1 MQNRHTIAVW
11 TVWVLWLFGSA
22 SYAVAERQEL
32 TLANGD
38 RYDGEVV
45 DGVLEGFGRYI
56 WADGK
61 RYEGN
66 FSAGK
71 RQGFGS
77 LTWVNGD
84 RYQGNFTDNRIQGE
98 GVFLWAN
105 GDRYEGSFVANQ
117 RSGQGV
123 MRWQGGQRYEGQ
135 FEAGLMDGLGEYRW
149 PDGTSYK
156 GMFALDRRS
165 GLGVLIYPDASV
177 FTGFFLED
185 RRHGMGVEQRNNS
198 PLSLQRW
205 QEDVLQESQAMVSD
219 PQCRAE
225 DADGAWMVKAD
236 DCINGLAHGDGY
248 AVTLTG
254 AYIVEAGRWILGQR
268 IAGERIGLP
277 QPPASPKEVT
287 VPPITSKPTAAAT
300 NG

>member
-1 MQNRHTIAVW
+1 MQNRHAIAVW
-11 TVWVLWLFGSA
+11 TVCVLWLFGSA
-22 SYAVAERQEL
+22 PSAVAERQEL

-38 RYDGEVV
+38 RYDGEVI
-45 DGVLEGFGRYI
+45 DGVLEGFGRYT

-77 LTWVNGD
+77 LTWPNGD
-84 RYQGNFTDNRIQGE
+84 RYQGDFTDNQIQGR

-105 GDRYEGSFVANQ
+105 GDRYEGSFVANR

-123 MRWQGGQRYEGQ
+123 MQWRGGQRYEGT
-135 FEAGLMDGLGEYRW
+135 FEAGLMSGQGEYHW
-149 PDGTSYK
+149 SDGTSYK
-156 GMFALDRRS
+156 GTFVQDRRS
-165 GLGVLIYPDASV
+165 GLGILSYADASV
-177 FTGFFLED
+177 FTGFFLGD

-205 QEDVLQESQAMVSD
+205 QEDVLQESQAIVTD

-254 AYIVEAGRWILGQR
+254 AYIVEVGRWILGQR

>member
-1 MQNRHTIAVW
+1 MQNQHTKAGW
-11 TVWVLWLFGSA
+11 ALLYLLGLA
-22 SYAVAERQEL
+22 SYAVAEQQEL

-38 RYDGEVV
+38 RYEGEVI
-45 DGVLEGFGRYI
+45 DGALEGFGRYT

-77 LTWVNGD
+77 LTWANGD
-84 RYQGNFTDNRIQGE
+84 RYQGNFSGNQIEGR

-105 GDRYEGSFVANQ
+105 GDRYEGSFVASQ

-123 MRWQGGQRYEGQ
+123 MQWQGGQRYEGQ
-135 FEAGLMDGLGEYRW
+135 FVAGMMSGQGEYQW
-149 PDGTSYK
+149 PDGTSYT
-156 GMFALDRRS
+156 GMFVQDRHS
-165 GLGVLIYPDASV
+165 GLGILIYPDASI
-177 FTGFFLED
+177 FTGFFLEG
-185 RRHGMGVEQRNNS
+185 RRHGMGVEQQKNG

-205 QEDVLQESQAMVSD
+205 REGVLQESQAIVSD

-225 DADGAWMVKAD
+225 DADGAWMVRAD

-254 AYIVEAGRWILGQR
+254 EHLVTAGHWILGQR
-268 IAGERIGLP
+268 VAGELTGLP
-277 QPPASPKEVT
+277 RPEPSLKHGAIPPNGSRSAEA
-287 VPPITSKPTAAAT
+287 PTD
-300 NG
+300 G

>member
-1 MQNRHTIAVW
+1 MQNQHTKAVW
-11 TVWVLWLFGSA
+11 ALVCLLGLA
-22 SYAVAERQEL
+22 SYAVAEQQEL

-38 RYDGEVV
+38 RYEGEVI
-45 DGVLEGFGRYI
+45 DGALEGFGRYT

-77 LTWVNGD
+77 LTWANGD
-84 RYQGNFTDNRIQGE
+84 RYQGNFSGNQIEGR

-105 GDRYEGSFVANQ
+105 GDRYEGSFVASQ

-123 MRWQGGQRYEGQ
+123 MQWQGGQRYEGQ
-135 FEAGLMDGLGEYRW
+135 FVAGMMSGQGEYQW
-149 PDGTSYK
+149 PDGTSYT
-156 GMFALDRRS
+156 GMFVQDRHS
-165 GLGVLIYPDASV
+165 GLGILIYPDASM
-177 FTGFFLED
+177 FTGFFLEG
-185 RRHGMGVEQRNNS
+185 RRQGMGVEQQKNG

-205 QEDVLQESQAMVSD
+205 REGVLQESQAIVSD

-225 DADGAWMVKAD
+225 DADGAWMVRAD

-254 AYIVEAGRWILGQR
+254 EHLVTAGRWILGQR
-268 IAGERIGLP
+268 VAGERTGLP
-277 QPPASPKEVT
+277 RPAPSLEHGAIPPNGSRSAEA
-287 VPPITSKPTAAAT
+287 PTD
-300 NG
+300 G